1 MQSAM
6 PIGGRKLAAE
16 WMNRLDVPGN
26 TGERAHRAMAKTI
39 NLDLRSGCS
48 PRRWPLM
55 PAATPTCCST
65 SSRTPT
71 AFARLAVHGIAT
83 EDDVHNV
90 VADTRPQTVGTN
102 RQAESA
108 APR

>member
-26 TGERAHRAMAKTI
+26 AGERAHRAMAKTI
-39 NLDLRSGCS
+39 NLDL
-48 PRRWPLM
+48 LM

-65 SSRTPT
+65 SNRTPT